1 MTSRGRSNSYIDT
14 PSPVFVPRCRRY
26 SEDSLRLTHIRSQH
40 NLQVACTEI
49 DTRVI
54 NKVTIEHCLPIDN
67 DWVSWEELLSNP
79 LRVSDATLSKIL
91 RLRPV
96 SGSPPWINSKVNL
109 NEDRTHVLYIR
120 SFILKA
126 HELRDIIMSFHESG
140 IETRTTLS
148 WLDCINLMQPAQR
161 VYVRYVGQT
170 CRSGAVRFREDILR
184 WQCGFISKF
193 FQVLGELYPH
203 SLDSAAVYELRG
215 SYLPK
220 IVEQR
225 EQSLIVLLGLPSL
238 LNQRLWPVNLFTPNE
253 AHEESFRKL
262 GTRTIARLSIFKFH
276 PLHDLVPLE
285 EWAKKVQKHALF
297 PFAFGRT
304 KFTPFSDSLRQMII
318 EQGRPSAFEGKFVL
332 FLVVGDRQTFLAYRK
347 ASAFFSRP
355 SDTSDLLKGFLTR
368 LWNWEYNTPTKP
380 AQHDISRLIS
390 AGAMPFVDLCP
401 WLKAEGPD
409 ILEAS
414 HLLKE
419 YTLFVKPVIILS
431 LAARPSSVV
440 ASGFS
445 HAFGY
450 PQSCKFRDKVGRLNL
465 IHCGTDF
472 CCVQIP
478 CFHPGLA
485 RYSINPET
493 FAKVLDM
500 TLWIL
505 LLAIS
510 VVLDS
515 AAAFEKRSRE
525 DWCIYIKNTVEKTL
539 NDENFYSHY
548 DDLKA
553 KLHRKRPKWCLTT
566 LNMRE
571 RSHLAVA
578 SRPIKDRFLMVGF
591 AVDEPGSSRRRQQA
605 WTLWHLNIPELHS
618 HINRERKD
626 DWFFWA
632 NNLKKGTSLLAD
644 ASVSAIL
651 GSDATLAS
659 QERSRRQQVSP
670 GEQRGHGN
678 DRNYGKNP

>member
-1 MTSRGRSNSYIDT
+1 MSFLLPSNSNFTTMISRGRSNSYIGT
-14 PSPVFVPRCRRY
+14 SSPVFVPRRRRY
-26 SEDSLRLTHIRSQH
+26 SEDSLRLTHVRSQH
-40 NLQVACTEI
+40 NLQVAVSKTI
-49 DTRVI
+49 TNRLATYGMDTRAI
-54 NKVTIEHCLPIDN
+54 NKVKIEHCLPIDN
-67 DWVSWEELLSNP
+67 DWVSWEELLNNP
-79 LRVSDATLSKIL
+79 LGVSDAALSKML
-91 RLRPV
+91 RLWPV
-96 SGSPPWINSKVNL
+96 SGSFPWINSKVKL
-109 NEDRTHVLYIR
+109 NGDRTHVLYIR

-148 WLDCINLMQPAQR
+148 WLDCINIMQPTQR

-170 CRSGAVRFREDILR
+170 CRSGAVRFREDLLR
-184 WQCGFISKF
+184 WQRGFISKF
-193 FQVLGELYPH
+193 FQVMGELYPQ

-220 IVEQR
+220 IAEQR
-225 EQSLIVLLGLPSL
+225 EQALIVLLGLPSL
-238 LNQRLWPVNLFTPNE
+238 LNQRLWPVNLFTPNQ

-262 GTRTIARLSIFKFH
+262 GTRTIARLSVSEFH

-285 EWAKKVQKHALF
+285 HWAKKVQVYAETHPLSVCFWKNKVH
-297 PFAFGRT
+297 
-304 KFTPFSDSLRQMII
+304 PFSEPLRHMII

-332 FLVVGDRQTFLAYRK
+332 FLVVGDRQTALAYRK

-355 SDTSDLLKGFLTR
+355 SDTSALLKGFLTR
-368 LWNWEYNTPTKP
+368 LWSWEYDGPMNP
-380 AQHDISRLIS
+380 AKYDICRLIA

-401 WLKAEGPD
+401 WLKAEGAD
-409 ILEAS
+409 VLEAS
-414 HLLKE
+414 RLLKE

-440 ASGFS
+440 AFGFS

-450 PQSCKFRDKVGRLNL
+450 PQSCKFREKVGRLNL
-465 IHCGTDF
+465 VHCGDF
-472 CCVQIP
+472 CCIQIP

-485 RYSINPET
+485 RYSFNPET

-505 LLAIS
+505 LLAIC

-515 AAAFEKRSRE
+515 AATFEERSRE

-539 NDENFYSHY
+539 NDQNFYSHY

-553 KLHRKRPKWCLTT
+553 QLHGERPKWCSTT

-578 SRPIKDRFLMVGF
+578 SRPIKVGSLYDTHKKIFGSLWRVLVLMI
-591 AVDEPGSSRRRQQA
+591 R
-605 WTLWHLNIPELHS
+605 
-618 HINRERKD
+618 
-626 DWFFWA
+626 
-632 NNLKKGTSLLAD
+632 
-644 ASVSAIL
+644 
-651 GSDATLAS
+651 
-659 QERSRRQQVSP
+659 
-670 GEQRGHGN
+670 
-678 DRNYGKNP
+678 